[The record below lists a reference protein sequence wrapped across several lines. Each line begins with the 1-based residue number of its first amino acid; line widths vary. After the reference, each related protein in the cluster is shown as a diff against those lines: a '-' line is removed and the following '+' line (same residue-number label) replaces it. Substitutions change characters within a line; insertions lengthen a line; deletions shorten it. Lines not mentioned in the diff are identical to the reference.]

1 MFCHINTEFVKTVK
15 VLLNYYMP
23 DRSVAIRENEAR
35 LQIMRMYPC
44 RLKLYKCDFTKQ
56 LFILIFN
63 KEINKQIF
71 NLGYM
76 YLIFY
81 YPYVLLVLNKES
93 EEKEHGK
100 RYNIH

>member
-1 MFCHINTEFVKTVK
+1 
-15 VLLNYYMP
+15 
-23 DRSVAIRENEAR
+23 
-35 LQIMRMYPC
+35 
-44 RLKLYKCDFTKQ
+44 
-56 LFILIFN
+56 
-63 KEINKQIF
+63 
-71 NLGYM
+71 M